1 MAASADKSESTLSS
15 LGVNEFYHWFVFNS
29 NLKQVVSTGV
39 VFSFPLFVSI
49 TLDMIEGMPLKR
61 RRVSFGGHL
70 RPELFDE
77 NLPPNTPLKRGET
90 PMKRR
95 SLVTHT
101 ATTALKK
108 IIKVRPIAS
117 LLPSED
123 SHPCSSQE

>member
-1 MAASADKSESTLSS
+1 MSPEAMVQTFDSPVAS
-15 LGVNEFYHWFVFNS
+15 
-29 NLKQVVSTGV
+29 
-39 VFSFPLFVSI
+39 
-49 TLDMIEGMPLKR
+49 
-61 RRVSFGGHL
+61 
-70 RPELFDE
+70 
-77 NLPPNTPLKRGET
+77 PNTPLKRGET